1 MNVMHM
7 RYAVEVA
14 KFGSL
19 SRAAESLF
27 VALPNVSRAIKGLE
41 DELGIKIFDRTVKG
55 VTLTPDGE
63 EFILYAQAILLQ
75 MSDLEKHY
83 KNRLPKKQKFSV
95 SVPRSCYISE
105 AFTEVSKALGE
116 NGSELYYKETNSQR
130 TLQKLLTG
138 EYKLG
143 IIRCAEQY
151 EKHFTG
157 FFEEKDLCYEQLT
170 EFSYRLIMNRN
181 HPLAN
186 CEDICYDDLAPYIEI
201 VRGDPYVPTLPLPK
215 VIREELAETTE
226 HRIFVFERGSQ
237 FNLLAENPKT
247 FMWVSPVPQ
256 RELDR
261 FGLVEKSCT
270 ENNKRYRDLLV
281 WRNGYVFSE
290 LDQHFVDELRK
301 SIKRNF

>member
-19 SRAAESLF
+19 SRAAENLF
-27 VALPNVSRAIKGLE
+27 VALPNVSRAIKSLE

-83 KNRLPKKQKFSV
+83 KNRLPKRQKFSV

-105 AFTEVSKALGE
+105 AFTQVSKTLGE

-143 IIRCAEQY
+143 IIRYAEQY
-151 EKHFTG
+151 EKYFTS
-157 FFEEKDLCYEQLT
+157 FFA
-170 EFSYRLIMNRN
+170 LII
-181 HPLAN
+181 AS
-186 CEDICYDDLAPYIEI
+186 A
-201 VRGDPYVPTLPLPK
+201 
-215 VIREELAETTE
+215 
-226 HRIFVFERGSQ
+226 
-237 FNLLAENPKT
+237 NLLASASEEFKT
-247 FMWVSPVPQ
+247 
-256 RELDR
+256 
-261 FGLVEKSCT
+261 
-270 ENNKRYRDLLV
+270 
-281 WRNGYVFSE
+281 
-290 LDQHFVDELRK
+290 
-301 SIKRNF
+301 

>member
-1 MNVMHM
+1 MNLVHM

-83 KNRLPKKQKFSV
+83 KSRLPKRRKFSV
-95 SVPRSCYISE
+95 SVPRSCYVSE
-105 AFTEVSKALGE
+105 AFTRFSKTLGE
-116 NGSELYYKETNSQR
+116 SGAELYYKETNSQR

-143 IIRCAEQY
+143 VIRCAEQY
-151 EKHFTG
+151 EKYFKS
-157 FFEEKDLCYEQLT
+157 FFEEKDLAYEVLV
-170 EFSYRLIMNRN
+170 EFSYRLIMNRS
-181 HPLAN
+181 HPLADR
-186 CEDICYDDLAPYIEI
+186 EDIRYEDLAPYIEI
-201 VRGDPYVPTLPLPK
+201 IRGDPYVPTLPLPK
-215 VIREELAETTE
+215 VVREELAETTD

-237 FNLLAENPKT
+237 FNLLAENPET

-256 RELDR
+256 KELDR
-261 FGLVEKSCT
+261 FGLVEKQCA

-290 LDQHFVDELRK
+290 LDQRFVSELRE
-301 SIKRNF
+301 SIERNF